1 MNNDKQNRG
10 FWKSLKDKGYYIALI
25 LCAAA
30 IGISGYVYYRSN
42 QSKTPDSLAG
52 TGTAPSVTGQT
63 ATTPAG
69 ANGEEDD
76 LVPAIGTTPTKPT
89 EPGETTAPSETGGE
103 TTGTKPVKTMWPVEG
118 ETAAAYAVDK
128 LAYNET
134 TRDWRV
140 HNGVDLTAAA
150 GTEVQAAADGTV
162 YTVYDDDLMGT
173 TVVIR
178 HSGGYVTT
186 YSSLSEETAVA
197 AGDTVYCGDTIG
209 TVGQT
214 ALTEKALEPH
224 VHFSVT
230 CNDQWMDPA
239 EFVE

>member
-76 LVPAIGTTPTKPT
+76 FCLLYTS
-89 EPGETTAPSETGGE
+89 PS
-103 TTGTKPVKTMWPVEG
+103 P
-118 ETAAAYAVDK
+118 
-128 LAYNET
+128 
-134 TRDWRV
+134 RDR
-140 HNGVDLTAAA
+140 
-150 GTEVQAAADGTV
+150 QKSR
-162 YTVYDDDLMGT
+162 MP
-173 TVVIR
+173 
-178 HSGGYVTT
+178 
-186 YSSLSEETAVA
+186 SSA
-197 AGDTVYCGDTIG
+197 
-209 TVGQT
+209 
-214 ALTEKALEPH
+214 
-224 VHFSVT
+224 
-230 CNDQWMDPA
+230 
-239 EFVE
+239 